1 MLPGRLDR
9 PLLILVV
16 LILFGM
22 GFSSYWQWIQI
33 RDTLAQGLHDRELL
47 ASTDELISQMK
58 DAETGQRGY
67 LLTGSD
73 EYLAPY
79 TEAIAAIPALLDRV
93 TDAAGVQPPLPGEAK
108 LLRRYV
114 GDKLTELDA
123 TISVRREKG
132 LDAAIKMLG
141 TNAGKITM
149 DSIRTLGADM
159 IQRESDLVNQRRV
172 AAETSAFRSFWLTV
186 AGLTGLLFVTVV
198 LQQAVDR
205 GIHVREQLAADL
217 DKAKQKLEVTLM
229 SIGDAVIASDER
241 GRITRMNPVA
251 EQLTGW
257 CFDEAAGQP
266 VEKIFHIVNEE
277 TRALVE
283 GPVSHVLR
291 TGTSASLANHTILV
305 GKQGQEIPIDDS
317 GAPIRDRRNRLLGV
331 VLVFRDISKRRAQEL
346 QIDKWHRIF
355 RQAGFGVAILVND
368 GKTILEVNSAFARM
382 HGYEPEE
389 LHDKSFAELVD
400 EASSYEEA
408 RQRSEDHAVYESLHQ
423 RKDGGTFHAFT
434 DMTVFRDS
442 AGEPLFRAAYFAD
455 ISDRKGVELNL
466 RHSEERFRAAAEAM
480 GDVIWTTNAQGEM
493 TGEQPGWAAFSGQSF
508 EEYQGFGASKTV
520 HPEDVELYRGWE
532 RAVADPKKFTAE
544 IRMLRHDVQY
554 RLMSIT
560 AVPVFDEDG
569 AMREWVG
576 ALTDITELR
585 RGEEEV
591 RESDERFQGLATAF
605 PQLVWSS
612 KPDGNLEYANS
623 LWREYASP
631 SGESAGERAFW
642 DELLHPEDAAPHME
656 RWRESMAS
664 GKMFESQARLRRASD
679 GTYRWFIC
687 RAVAVRGRDNRIVR
701 WLGACTDINDQ
712 MNYAV
717 DLRFANEALQRSN
730 ADLEQFA
737 YAASHDLQEPL
748 RMISLYTQLLQEEYA
763 GLLDETARSYVDFA
777 VSGAQRMER
786 LLQDLMAYSRVSGG
800 PADPVESASAAVAL
814 DAALGNLEAT
824 VRKSGAQFHVGELP
838 SVAAPSVHL
847 VLLFQNLIGNAL
859 KYSGDRVPEVWIDAE
874 PLDKLDKLWKFSV
887 KDNGIG
893 IEPQYARQIFG
904 IFKRL
909 HGAEYEGTGIGLAV
923 CQRIVERTGGRI
935 WLESTPGV
943 GSTFFF
949 TLPRTA

>member
-16 LILFGM
+16 LILLVM
-22 GFSSYWQWIQI
+22 GFSSYWQWVQI
-33 RDTLAQGLHDRELL
+33 RETMAQGLRDRQLL
-47 ASTDELISQMK
+47 ASTDELISQVK

-67 LLTGSD
+67 LLTGS
-73 EYLAPY
+73 EQYLEPY
-79 TEAIAAIPALLDRV
+79 TRATAAIPALLDRM
-93 TDAAGVQPPLPGEAK
+93 TEAAGFQPPLPGEAK

-114 GDKLTELDA
+114 GDKLVELAA

-132 LDAAIKMLG
+132 LDAAMKMVG
-141 TNAGKITM
+141 TNAGRLTM

-159 IQRESDLVNQRRV
+159 IDRESDLVNQRRI
-172 AAETSAFRSFWLTV
+172 AAESSAFRSFWLTI
-186 AGLTGLLFVTVV
+186 AGLAGLLFVTVF
-198 LQQAVDR
+198 LQRAVDR
-205 GIHVREQLAADL
+205 GIHAREQLARDL
-217 DKAKQKLEVTLM
+217 DQAKQKLEVTLM

-241 GRITRMNPVA
+241 GRVTLMNSVA
-251 EQLTGW
+251 EKLTGW
-257 CFDEAAGQP
+257 RLEESAGQP
-266 VEKIFHIVNEE
+266 VEKVFHIVNEE

-283 GPVSHVLR
+283 SPVSQVLR
-291 TGTSASLANHTILV
+291 TGAVANLINHTVLI
-305 GKQGQEIPIDDS
+305 GKNGQEIPIDDS
-317 GAPIRDRRNRLLGV
+317 GSPIRDQRNHLLGA
-331 VLVFRDISKRRAQEL
+331 VLVFRDISKRRAQEV

-355 RQAGFGVAILVND
+355 QQAGFGVAILVND
-368 GKTILEVNSAFARM
+368 GQTILEVNAAFARM

-389 LHDKSFAELVD
+389 LRDRSFADLLD
-400 EASSYEEA
+400 GGYREAHMS
-408 RQRSEDHAVYESLHQ
+408 SEDHAVYESLHR
-423 RKDGGTFHAFT
+423 RKGGSSFHVLT
-434 DMTVFRDS
+434 DMTVFRNV
-442 AGEPLFRAAYFAD
+442 AGEPQFRAAYFAD
-455 ISDRKGVELNL
+455 ISDRKQAELNL

-480 GDVIWTTNAQGEM
+480 GDVIWTSNSKGEM
-493 TGEQPGWAAFSGQSF
+493 TGEQTGWAAFSGQSI
-508 EEYQGFGASKTV
+508 EEYQGFGAAKVV
-520 HPEDVELYRGWE
+520 HPEDVELFRAWE
-532 RAVADPKKFTAE
+532 RALADPKKFTAE
-544 IRMLRHDVQY
+544 IRMRRHDGQY
-554 RLMSIT
+554 RLMSTT

-569 AMREWVG
+569 KVREWVG
-576 ALTDITELR
+576 ALTDITDLR
-585 RGEEEV
+585 RGEEEM

-612 KPDGNLEYANS
+612 TPDGNLEYANS
-623 LWREYASP
+623 LWRGYT
-631 SGESAGERAFW
+631 GESAGERVFW
-642 DELLHPEDAAPHME
+642 DELLHPEDAVPHME
-656 RWRESMAS
+656 RWCESLAS

-679 GTYRWFIC
+679 GSYRWFIC

-717 DLRFANEALQRSN
+717 ELRLANEALQRSN

-800 PADPVESASAAVAL
+800 PSGPIESSDTAVAL
-814 DAALGNLEAT
+814 ETALGNLEAA
-824 VRKSGAQFHVGELP
+824 VRKSGAEFHIGELP

-847 VLLFQNLIGNAL
+847 VLLFQNLVGNAL
-859 KYSGDRVPEVWIDAE
+859 KYAGGRVPEVWIDAE
-874 PLDKLDKLWKFSV
+874 PADKRWRFSV

-893 IEPQYARQIFG
+893 IEPKYAKQIFG
-904 IFKRL
+904 VFKRL

-935 WLESTPGV
+935 WLESTPGQ
-943 GSTFFF
+943 GSTFYF
-949 TLPRTA
+949 TLPRIA

>member
-1 MLPGRLDR
+1 MLTGRVDR

-47 ASTDELISQMK
+47 ASTDELMSQVK
-58 DAETGQRGY
+58 DAESGQRGY
-67 LLTGSD
+67 LLTGSE

-79 TEAIAAIPALLDRV
+79 TKATAAIPALLDRV
-93 TDAAGVQPPLPGEAK
+93 TGAAGVQQPLRGEAK

-114 GDKLTELDA
+114 EEKLTELDA
-123 TISVRREKG
+123 TIALRREKG
-132 LDAAIKMLG
+132 LDAAMKMVG
-141 TNAGKITM
+141 TNAGRITM

-159 IQRESDLVNQRRV
+159 INRESDLVNRRRV
-172 AAETSAFRSFWLTV
+172 AAEISAFRSFWLTV
-186 AGLTGLLFVTVV
+186 AGLTGLLFVTVF

-205 GIHVREQLAADL
+205 GIRVREQLAGDL
-217 DKAKQKLEVTLM
+217 DQAKQKLEVTLM

-241 GRITRMNPVA
+241 GRITLMNSVA
-251 EQLTGW
+251 QTLTGW
-257 CFDEAAGQP
+257 RADEAAGQP
-266 VEKIFHIVNEE
+266 VEKVFHIVNEE

-283 GPVSHVLR
+283 SPVSQVLR
-291 TGTSASLANHTILV
+291 TGSIANLGNHTILV
-305 GKQGQEIPIDDS
+305 GKQGQELPIDDS
-317 GAPIRDRRNRLLGV
+317 GSPIRDRRNQVLGV
-331 VLVFRDISKRRAQEL
+331 VLVFRDISKRRAQEI

-355 RQAGFGVAILVND
+355 QQAGFGVAILVND
-368 GKTILEVNSAFARM
+368 GKTILEVNAAFARM

-389 LHDKSFAELVD
+389 LRDKSFAELVD
-400 EASSYEEA
+400 GASSCEEA
-408 RQRSEDHAVYESLHQ
+408 RQRTEDHAVYESLHK
-423 RKDGGTFHAFT
+423 RKDGGSFHALT
-434 DMTVFRDS
+434 DMTVFRNA
-442 AGEPLFRAAYFAD
+442 AGEPQFRAAYFAD
-455 ISDRKGVELNL
+455 ISDRRRAELNL

-480 GDVIWTTNAQGEM
+480 GDVIWTSNSKGEM
-493 TGEQPGWAAFSGQSF
+493 MGEQSGWAAFSGQSF

-520 HPEDVELYRGWE
+520 HPEDAESYRGWE
-532 RAVADPKKFTAE
+532 RAVADPKKFNAE
-544 IRMLRHDVQY
+544 IRMRRHDGQY
-554 RLMSIT
+554 RLMSTT

-569 AMREWVG
+569 LVREWVG

-623 LWREYASP
+623 LWREYTAP
-631 SGESAGERAFW
+631 SGESSSERAFW
-642 DELLHPEDAAPHME
+642 DGLLHPEDAGPHME

-664 GKMFESQARLRRASD
+664 GKMFESQVRLRRASD

-717 DLRFANEALQRSN
+717 DLRLTNEALQRSN

-763 GLLDETARSYVDFA
+763 GLLDETARAYVDFA

-800 PADPVESASAAVAL
+800 PADPVESSDAAVAL
-814 DAALGNLEAT
+814 EAALGNLEAA
-824 VRKSGAQFHVGELP
+824 VGKSGAQFHIGKLP

-847 VLLFQNLIGNAL
+847 VLLFQNLVGNAL
-859 KYSGDRVPEVWIDAE
+859 KYCGDRVPEVWIDAE
-874 PLDKLDKLWKFSV
+874 PAEKLWRFSV
-887 KDNGIG
+887 RDNGIG
-893 IEPQYARQIFG
+893 IEPQYTKQIFG
-904 IFKRL
+904 VFKRL

-923 CQRIVERTGGRI
+923 CQRIVERTGGRL
-935 WLESTPGV
+935 WLESTPGE
-943 GSTFFF
+943 GSTFHF